1 MHLTFLGATETVTG
15 SRYLLNIH
23 GKKILIDCGLF
34 QGLKSLR
41 ERNWIKFPVDPA
53 TIDAVLLTHA
63 HLDHCGYLPLFI
75 KEGFQQT
82 IYCTHA
88 TRDLCGIVLADSG
101 HLQEEEAQYANKHD
115 YSKHKPALPLYT
127 EQDAIDAMKYF
138 RGVDMGKKFKLFDES
153 VVQFKRAGHIIGA
166 ASVFIQSKE
175 GSILFSGDLGRLKD
189 PIMKPPMLTACADY
203 LVLEST
209 YGDRQHPQTNPQEK
223 MCEVINQT
231 AARGGTIIIP
241 AFTIGRTQTLL
252 YYLHQ
257 LRAEQAIPSIPIFLD
272 SPMAIKVS
280 NLFCHYAYLT
290 QLSARFARQICS
302 IAQFVQTPEESKT
315 IDQKNMPK
323 IIISASG
330 MLTGG
335 RVLHHLKAFG
345 PDDRNT
351 ILLTG
356 YQAAGTRGARLLAG
370 EQEIKMLGKMVPI
383 RAQVENMTN
392 LSAHADYEEV
402 LTWLSHFKR
411 PPRKVFIT
419 HGESSSALALKS
431 KIEERFGWS
440 CVVPSYL
447 QEEAL

>member
-1 MHLTFLGATETVTG
+1 MHLTFLGAAETVTG
-15 SRYLLNIH
+15 SRYLLNLH

-34 QGLKSLR
+34 QGLKPLR
-41 ERNWIKFPVDPA
+41 ERNWVNFPIDPA
-53 TIDAVLLTHA
+53 TVDAVLLTHA
-63 HLDHCGYLPLFI
+63 HLDHCGYLPLFV
-75 KEGFQQT
+75 KQGFHKT

-88 TRDLCGIVLADSG
+88 TRDLCQVVLTDSG
-101 HLQEEEAQYANKHD
+101 HLQEEEAQYANKHG

-127 EQDAIDAMKYF
+127 QQDAMDSMKYF
-138 RGVDMGKKFKLFDES
+138 RAVNMGKKFNLIDDTS
-153 VVQFKRAGHIIGA
+153 TQFKRAGHIIGA
-166 ASVFIQSKE
+166 ASIFIQAKE
-175 GSILFSGDLGRLKD
+175 GSILFSGDLGRLQD
-189 PIMKPPMLTACADY
+189 PIMKPPAFVACTDY

-223 MCEVINQT
+223 MREVINQT

-252 YYLHQ
+252 YYLYQ
-257 LRAEQAIPSIPIFLD
+257 LKMEKKIPPIPIFLD
-272 SPMAIKVS
+272 SPMAIEVT
-280 NLFCHYAYLT
+280 NLFCRYAYNT
-290 QLSARFARQICS
+290 RLSMRFARQICS
-302 IAQFVQTPEESKT
+302 VAQFVQTPEESKA

-335 RVLHHLKAFG
+335 RVLHHLKAFA
-345 PDDRNT
+345 PDDRNA

-356 YQAAGTRGARLLAG
+356 YQAVGTRGARLLAG
-370 EQEIKMLGKMVPI
+370 EKEIKMLGRMVPI

-392 LSAHADYEEV
+392 LSAHADYEEM
-402 LTWLSHFKR
+402 LTWLSYFKR

-419 HGESSSALALKS
+419 HGESDSALSLKA
-431 KIEERFGWS
+431 KIEKRLGWP

-447 QEEAL
+447 QEETL